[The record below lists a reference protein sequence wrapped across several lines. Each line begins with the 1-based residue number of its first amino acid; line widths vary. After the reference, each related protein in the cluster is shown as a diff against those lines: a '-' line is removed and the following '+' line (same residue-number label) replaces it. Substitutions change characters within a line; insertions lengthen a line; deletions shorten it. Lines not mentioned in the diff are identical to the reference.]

1 MGALILGVALLV
13 ALLFFLKWYST
24 APPASL
30 WRVLK
35 WGGLAISI
43 VLVGFLLLRGG
54 FQFLWVC
61 GSVSCAV
68 APADARNAKL
78 GAGGETE
85 SIGADVDREDAFR
98 CDGA

>member
-1 MGALILGVALLV
+1 MGALVFGVALLV
-13 ALLFFLKWYST
+13 ALLFLKWYST
-24 APPASL
+24 APPVSL

-43 VLVGFLLLRGG
+43 VLLGFLLLQGG
-54 FQFLWVC
+54 FQFLC
-61 GSVSCAV
+61 LRQRFLCRGIL
-68 APADARNAKL
+68 RMRGMQT

-85 SIGADVDREDAFR
+85 SIGADIDREDAFR